1 MNSFSLTTPVA
12 FLVFNRPETTAQ
24 VFSAIRE
31 ARPSQLLIV
40 ADGPRSD
47 CPDDIQNCAEVL
59 SIVDQIDWPCEV
71 SRNVSAINLGCKL
84 RVSSGL
90 DWVFSQVE
98 EAIILE
104 DDCLPDPTFFRF
116 CQELLD
122 YYREDQ
128 QVGMI
133 SGDNF
138 QFGHIY
144 NLDSYYFSKY
154 CHIWGWATWRDRWV
168 ENYDVNLSRWP
179 EFRNDVRLRDVADTK
194 DEYIQWAIKFEKV
207 YRGKIDTWDFQWVFA
222 NWSRGRLSIL
232 PAVNLVSNLGFDPQ
246 ATHTKKRS
254 RLSNIERNAVSFP
267 LQHPHSVIRDS
278 VADTQSRHTT
288 YSGYSISFVVGKII
302 RWFELVYLFGSR

>member
-40 ADGPRSD
+40 ADGPRPD
-47 CPDDIQNCAEVL
+47 CPEDIQNCAEVL
-59 SIVDQIDWPCEV
+59 RIVDQIDWPCEV
-71 SRNVSAINLGCKL
+71 SRNISEINLGCKM

-90 DWVFSQVE
+90 DWVFSQVD

-122 YYREDQ
+122 YYRGDQ
-128 QVGMI
+128 HIGMI

-138 QFGHIY
+138 QFGQRY
-144 NLDSYYFSKY
+144 NQDSYYFSKY
-154 CHIWGWATWRDRWV
+154 CHIWGWATWKDRWV

-179 EFRNDVRLRDVADTK
+179 ELRNDVWLRDVADTK
-194 DEYIQWAIKFEKV
+194 DEYTQWAKIFEKV
-207 YRGKIDTWDFQWVFA
+207 YRGKIDTWDYQWVFA
-222 NWSRGRLSIL
+222 NWLQGRLSIL

-246 ATHTKKRS
+246 ATHTKKLS
-254 RLSNIERNAVSFP
+254 RLSNIERDAVPFP
-267 LQHPHSVIRDS
+267 LQHPKTVSRNS

-288 YSGYSISFVVGKII
+288 YTYNLITSLVVRVI
-302 RWFELVYLFGSR
+302 RCLS